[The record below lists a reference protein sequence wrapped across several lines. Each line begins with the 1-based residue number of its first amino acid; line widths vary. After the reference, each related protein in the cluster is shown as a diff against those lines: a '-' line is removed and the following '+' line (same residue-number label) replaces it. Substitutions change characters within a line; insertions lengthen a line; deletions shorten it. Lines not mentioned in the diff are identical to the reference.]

1 MYILL
6 AVIAFGILIAIHEL
20 GHFVAAKAFN
30 VKVLEFSIGMGPR
43 LLKKQKG
50 ETLYSLR
57 ALPLGGS
64 CVMEGEDE
72 EVEDPRSFTA
82 QKPWKRFIILFAGS
96 FMNFILG
103 ALIVFLLVLQLKGFA
118 GTTVTELT
126 EDFPSFKDGSLQV
139 GDTIVAINGERLYY
153 SDDFLTFMSL
163 AGGRPVDITVLRN
176 GEKITFENA
185 PLTRRPFVENGET
198 VMRYG
203 VTFNLIEPT
212 LGAKVRFAGY
222 QTMDFVRLI
231 RLSLAQL
238 FRGEAGIR
246 DLSGPVGIV
255 SMVNDV
261 GQSAE
266 LSFTEKLFNI
276 AYFFA
281 FIAVNLAVFNL
292 LPIPALDGGRI
303 LFMFLILITER
314 LSRKKFDPKYEG
326 YFHAAGFILLMGLA
340 LFVLINDVL
349 KIVGNG

>member
-1 MYILL
+1 
-6 AVIAFGILIAIHEL
+6 
-20 GHFVAAKAFN
+20 
-30 VKVLEFSIGMGPR
+30 
-43 LLKKQKG
+43 
-50 ETLYSLR
+50 
-57 ALPLGGS
+57 
-64 CVMEGEDE
+64 
-72 EVEDPRSFTA
+72 
-82 QKPWKRFIILFAGS
+82 
-96 FMNFILG
+96 
-103 ALIVFLLVLQLKGFA
+103 
-118 GTTVTELT
+118 
-126 EDFPSFKDGSLQV
+126 
-139 GDTIVAINGERLYY
+139 
-153 SDDFLTFMSL
+153 MSL

-203 VTFNLIEPT
+203 ITFNLIEPT